1 MSNPLRMLMV
11 EDSEDDAELLAHEL
25 RRAGFALEFERVDN
39 AGALAAALD
48 RVTWDIIIGDN
59 SMPGF
64 SGTEALALLRARGLD
79 IPFIFVSGTMGEDL
93 AARALEAGAGDAL
106 TKGNLRRLI
115 PVIRRELREFGE
127 RRARRETEAALRVSE
142 ATYSALVEQAPLGI
156 YRSTPTGR
164 FLSANAALARM
175 LGYSS
180 PAQLLTLDMA
190 RDVYADPDERRRLV
204 ERDTY
209 TDRVYDEL
217 EATWKRKDGTRIRV
231 QLSVRA
237 SRDKDGHVGFYEAFV
252 RDITTQRQLEA
263 QLAQAQKM
271 EAIGRLAGGVAHDFN
286 NLLTVILSYSE
297 LLLEELPKDSSNRDD
312 IGQIRKAAQGASELT
327 RQLLAFSRQQVLEP
341 KVVDLNAAVSGIERL
356 LGRVLREDIQLRCTL
371 SADAGTVRVDPGQ
384 LEQVIMNLAVNARD
398 AMPNGGQLTVETAN
412 VDLDETYMQAHPLAA
427 PGRYVMLAVTDTGTG
442 MDAAT
447 QAQIFEPFF
456 TTKEVGK
463 GTGLGL
469 ATVQGIVQQS
479 GGFIWVYSEPNQGT
493 CFKIYLPRVDAL
505 VSEVAAVAGE
515 STRGTETVLVVEDV
529 EAVRAVTRR
538 MLERYGYRVLEAADG
553 EAAIRLAANSAEHI
567 HLLLTDVV
575 MPNVSGRD
583 LAEVFAKRYPDSK
596 VLFMSGYTDD
606 AIVRHGILQEG
617 IAYLQKPFTPDS
629 LASKVRKVLDATV
642 ADRAVSVLV
651 IDDHEDVRISLRR
664 TLEGAG
670 HSVVDAADGEL
681 GLTLLE
687 STKVDVVITDLF
699 MPGQDGI
706 VTLRR
711 IRKDHPT
718 VKVIA
723 ISGGAFRG
731 QLDLLKDAVLLG
743 ATAALRK
750 PIAPAELLEAIRKTT
765 RDLPS

>member
-1 MSNPLRMLMV
+1 MTNLLRMLMV

-39 AGALAAALD
+39 AAALGAALD

-64 SGTEALALLRARGLD
+64 SGTEALSLLRARGLD

-164 FLSANAALARM
+164 FLSANAALATI

-190 RDVYADPDERRRLV
+190 REVYADPDERRRLV

-237 SRDKDGHVGFYEAFV
+237 IRDTEGHVEFYEAFV

-398 AMPNGGQLTVETAN
+398 AMPHGGQLTVETGN

-447 QAQIFEPFF
+447 QARIFEPFF

-479 GGFIWVYSEPNQGT
+479 GGFIWVYSEPNHGT
-493 CFKIYLPRVDAL
+493 CFKIYLPRVDEP
-505 VSEVAAVAGE
+505 VSEVATVAGD
-515 STRGTETVLVVEDV
+515 SLMGTETVLVVEDV

-553 EAAIRLAANSAEHI
+553 EAAIRLAANSTEHI

-583 LAEVFAKRYPDSK
+583 LAEMFAKTFPDSK

-629 LASKVRKVLDATV
+629 LASKVRRVLDPTV
-642 ADRAVSVLV
+642 AVRSVSVLV
-651 IDDHEDVRISLRR
+651 IDDHEDVRVSLRR

-670 HSVVDAADGEL
+670 HSVLDAADGEL
-681 GLTLLE
+681 GLALLD

-750 PIAPAELLEAIRKTT
+750 PIAPVELLEAIQKTS

>member
-1 MSNPLRMLMV
+1 MLMV
-11 EDSEDDAELLAHEL
+11 EDSEADAELLAHEL
-25 RRAGFALEFERVDN
+25 RRAGFGLEFERVDN
-39 AGALAAALD
+39 AAAMTAALD

-59 SMPGF
+59 RMPGF
-64 SGTEALALLRARGLD
+64 SGTEALALVRARGLD

-142 ATYSALVEQAPLGI
+142 ASYSALVQRAPLGI

-164 FLSANAALARM
+164 FLSANAALARI
-175 LGYSS
+175 LGYDS
-180 PAQLLTLDMA
+180 PDQLLTLDMA

-204 ERDTY
+204 EQDTY
-209 TDRVYDEL
+209 TDKVYDEL
-217 EATWKRKDGTRIRV
+217 EATWKKKDGSRIRV

-237 SRDKDGHVGFYEAFV
+237 SRDNDGRVAFYEAFV
-252 RDITTQRQLEA
+252 RDITTQRLLEA

-286 NLLTVILSYSE
+286 NLLTVILSYSD
-297 LLLEELPKDSSNRDD
+297 LLLEDLPKDSSTRDD

-341 KVVDLNAAVSGIERL
+341 KVVDLNTAVTGIERL

-371 SADAGTVRVDPGQ
+371 AADAGTVRVDPGQ

-398 AMPNGGQLTVETAN
+398 AMPNGGRLTVETAN
-412 VDLDETYMQAHPLAA
+412 VELDEAYMQAHPLAA
-427 PGRYVMLAVTDTGTG
+427 AGQYVMLAVTDTGMG

-447 QAQIFEPFF
+447 QARIFEPFF
-456 TTKEVGK
+456 TTKEAGK

-479 GGFIWVYSEPNQGT
+479 GGFIWVYSEPNHGT
-493 CFKIYLPRVDAL
+493 CFKIYLPRVDEPPSAAAS
-505 VSEVAAVAGE
+505 VVAE
-515 STRGTETVLVVEDV
+515 SARGTETVFVVEDV
-529 EAVRAVTRR
+529 AAVRAVTRK
-538 MLERYGYRVLEAADG
+538 MLERYGYRVLEAADD
-553 EAAIRLAANSAEHI
+553 EAAGRVAAGFPEHI

-575 MPNVSGRD
+575 MPNVNGRD
-583 LAEVFAKRYPDSK
+583 LAASFAKVRPNTK

-617 IAYLQKPFTPDS
+617 IAYVQKPFTPES
-629 LASKVRKVLDATV
+629 LARKVRAVLDAKG
-642 ADRAVSVLV
+642 ADRSVAVLV
-651 IDDHEDVRISLRR
+651 IDDHADVRSSLRR
-664 TLEGAG
+664 TLEEAG
-670 HSVVDAADGEL
+670 HRVLDAADGETGIRVL
-681 GLTLLE
+681 GT
-687 STKVDVVITDLF
+687 TAVDVVITDLF

-706 VTLRR
+706 VTIRR
-711 IRKDHPT
+711 IRKDYPA
-718 VKVIA
+718 VRIIA
-723 ISGGAFRG
+723 MSGGGFG
-731 QLDLLKDAVLLG
+731 GKLDLLKDAVLLG
-743 ATAALRK
+743 AKTALQK
-750 PIAPAELLEAIRKTT
+750 PITPQGLLEALQTALR
-765 RDLPS
+765 